1 MLPSSCGVWDGKER
15 SKNLCLKLSSNIIL
29 IKMRTPTVAVPSG
42 NSSFFLQHV
51 FVVVFC
57 YVALGVKHLASLQ
70 PSAWLPPV
78 ETPSDRSLSE
88 RRSWRPPW
96 CFTLISCQVSHS
108 VGECHSDSGS
118 FWVYTKQRGR
128 LESTAV
134 AASARAWPR
143 SGATPRRGVRKLHLS
158 LAAQLAADGTL
169 FPRVH

>member
-1 MLPSSCGVWDGKER
+1 MGKKDLKTFA
-15 SKNLCLKLSSNIIL
+15 SNCL
-29 IKMRTPTVAVPSG
+29 RTLFQLKWGLQLLRCLQGTH
-42 NSSFFLQHV
+42 FFSQHV

-57 YVALGVKHLASLQ
+57 YVALGMKHLASLQ